1 MSHCPSD
8 GKPCCDDLC
17 HAGGCMKT
25 GVSMLRAC
33 PECKNLVNDDELI
46 CACDDDEY
54 PEYDSDGEQ

>member
-1 MSHCPSD
+1 
-8 GKPCCDDLC
+8 
-17 HAGGCMKT
+17 MKT

-33 PECKNLVNDDELI
+33 PECKNLVNDDELS